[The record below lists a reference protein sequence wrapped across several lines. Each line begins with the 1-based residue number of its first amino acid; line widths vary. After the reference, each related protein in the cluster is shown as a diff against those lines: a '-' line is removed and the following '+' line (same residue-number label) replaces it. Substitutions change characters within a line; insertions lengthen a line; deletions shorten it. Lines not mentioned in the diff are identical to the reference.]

1 VTQEYWEDRLLKQ
14 ERKTNDLRTEYERDF
29 SRLIHS
35 SAFRRL
41 QAKTQ
46 VLGLG
51 ESDFYRTR
59 LTHSMEVAQIGAGI
73 KRHLKKGEYLKKP
86 DEKILDEI
94 LPSSALINAICL
106 AHDLGHP
113 PFGHGGEVALNI
125 CMREFGGFEGNG
137 QTLRILTKLEKYTEK
152 NGLNPTRRL
161 LLGVLKYPIPY
172 SEACN
177 PQFYGQIPQKIWL
190 AKADSQKPPKC
201 YLDTEK
207 DIVENFILAPLN
219 KNDKNL
225 FVQSAI
231 SAKKH
236 STPKFHSLDAS
247 IMELADDISYSL
259 HDFEDAI
266 SLKLI
271 TKDDWL
277 LHNKG
282 KEAIFKQCNNLNY
295 QEIGEKLFSQN
306 SYERKELIGALVHNL
321 ITSIYLKENDQ
332 FDEPLLKW
340 NAVMDEKWDDLRDHI
355 FRLVYEKVIKS
366 TNVQLL
372 EFKGQKIV
380 IELFEALSSD
390 PKRLLP
396 KSTWSKYDSEKSDKD
411 RMRVICDYISGMT
424 DEYATRLYEKI
435 YAPHKGSIFDHL

>member
-1 VTQEYWEDRLLKQ
+1 
-14 ERKTNDLRTEYERDF
+14 
-29 SRLIHS
+29 
-35 SAFRRL
+35 
-41 QAKTQ
+41 
-46 VLGLG
+46 
-51 ESDFYRTR
+51 
-59 LTHSMEVAQIGAGI
+59 M
-73 KRHLKKGEYLKKP
+73 
-86 DEKILDEI
+86 
-94 LPSSALINAICL
+94 
-106 AHDLGHP
+106 
-113 PFGHGGEVALNI
+113 
-125 CMREFGGFEGNG
+125 
-137 QTLRILTKLEKYTEK
+137 
-152 NGLNPTRRL
+152 
-161 LLGVLKYPIPY
+161 KYPIPY

>member
-1 VTQEYWEDRLLKQ
+1 MTQEYWEDRLLKQ

-152 NGLNPTRRL
+152 NGLNPT
-161 LLGVLKYPIPY
+161 
-172 SEACN
+172 
-177 PQFYGQIPQKIWL
+177 
-190 AKADSQKPPKC
+190 
-201 YLDTEK
+201 
-207 DIVENFILAPLN
+207 
-219 KNDKNL
+219 
-225 FVQSAI
+225 
-231 SAKKH
+231 
-236 STPKFHSLDAS
+236 
-247 IMELADDISYSL
+247 
-259 HDFEDAI
+259 
-266 SLKLI
+266 
-271 TKDDWL
+271 
-277 LHNKG
+277 
-282 KEAIFKQCNNLNY
+282 
-295 QEIGEKLFSQN
+295 
-306 SYERKELIGALVHNL
+306 
-321 ITSIYLKENDQ
+321 
-332 FDEPLLKW
+332 
-340 NAVMDEKWDDLRDHI
+340 
-355 FRLVYEKVIKS
+355 
-366 TNVQLL
+366 
-372 EFKGQKIV
+372 
-380 IELFEALSSD
+380 
-390 PKRLLP
+390 
-396 KSTWSKYDSEKSDKD
+396 
-411 RMRVICDYISGMT
+411 
-424 DEYATRLYEKI
+424 
-435 YAPHKGSIFDHL
+435 